1 MAIVEMRDLHLVK
14 EALAIASMVIEQQY
28 GPLQSS
34 SDALDMKLLL
44 ERLAGQA
51 EVEHYSRM
59 AWIAVHG
66 SVPPK
71 ER

>member
-1 MAIVEMRDLHLVK
+1 MVIIEMRDLHLVK
-14 EALAIASMVIEQQY
+14 EALAVASMVIGRQS
-28 GPLQSS
+28 GPMQAS

-44 ERLAGQA
+44 ERLADQA

-66 SVPPK
+66 TAPP
-71 ER
+71 RDH